1 MHLVMLQV
9 SEDDMTEA
17 NEKRS
22 AGVMA
27 MSEGEVVFLCYV
39 YCSIDQL
46 PNLVAA
52 PSYCTKTRLI
62 MQKQKIPYI
71 FI

>member
-9 SEDDMTEA
+9 SEDDLTEA
-17 NEKRS
+17 SEKRS

-39 YCSIDQL
+39 YCSMIRT
-46 PNLVAA
+46 
-52 PSYCTKTRLI
+52 SLI
-62 MQKQKIPYI
+62 YAT
-71 FI
+71 

>member
-1 MHLVMLQV
+1 MHLVILQV

-27 MSEGEVVFLCYV
+27 MSEGGVF
-39 YCSIDQL
+39 SMIRT
-46 PNLVAA
+46 
-52 PSYCTKTRLI
+52 SLI
-62 MQKQKIPYI
+62 YAT
-71 FI
+71 

>member
-17 NEKRS
+17 SEKRS

-39 YCSIDQL
+39 YCSMIRT
-46 PNLVAA
+46 
-52 PSYCTKTRLI
+52 SLI
-62 MQKQKIPYI
+62 YATYVVNFSIVKNA
-71 FI
+71 